1 MKVTNLKGKG
11 KLRVGRTELDVP
23 HLGKKL
29 TFVLPLIGPNYHETA
44 MDKIDSQGLYRP
56 TTAQVLSLVDL
67 ALQNKEEPYCTEILK
82 RFKEDYLWTATES
95 LSFENGVLVYDDIK
109 GKMPQTSKGL
119 LGLVDKKD
127 ERARLVNPGFKTGI
141 MPISEFLKNPYA
153 IAQIGENMIETAERI
168 AKAFNKKEAFLSRL
182 DKLDSGMKRLTA
194 VSSFSCGVRLS
205 LGGYYHLG
213 GSYYHLGGSI
223 GCVSGVRK

>member
-1 MKVTNLKGKG
+1 MKVTNLKGEG

-119 LGLVDKKD
+119 LELVNKKD
-127 ERARLVNPGFKTGI
+127 ERVRLVHPGFETGC
-141 MPISEFLKNPYA
+141 MPISKFLKNPYV
-153 IAQIGENMIETAERI
+153 IAQIGENMMETAERI
-168 AKAFNKKEAFLSRL
+168 ANAFNKKEAFVYGL
-182 DKLDSGMKRLTA
+182 DKSDSDVKRLTA
-194 VSSFSCGVRLS
+194 VISDWYDSRLN
-205 LGGYYHLG
+205 LGGNYHD
-213 GSYYHLGGSI
+213 
-223 GCVSGVRK
+223 